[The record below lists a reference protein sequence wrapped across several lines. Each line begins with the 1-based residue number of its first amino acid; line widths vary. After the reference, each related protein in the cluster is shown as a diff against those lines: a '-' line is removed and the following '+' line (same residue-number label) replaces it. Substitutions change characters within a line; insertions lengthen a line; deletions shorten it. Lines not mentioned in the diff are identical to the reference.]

1 MMVMTAKV
9 DKQKILIAVAGLV
22 IVIIAL
28 AAFLG
33 GGSDAE
39 PTAAPVTTNDGRVQ
53 FLKDFG
59 WQVAASPVESS
70 QVKIPKDTTEVFE
83 RYNALQKSQGYDLSQ
98 YAGKTV
104 MRYVY
109 KITNYPGATEP
120 VYATLL
126 VYKGSIIGGDVT
138 DTAAKGVIQ
147 GFRMPESTPAPTAA
161 PTTPPTEAADATK
174 ATAPTTP

>member
-9 DKQKILIAVAGLV
+9 DFKKVIAVLAAVAGV
-22 IVIIAL
+22 ILAL
-28 AAFLG
+28 ILLLG
-33 GGSDAE
+33 GGDDTTQTSAPSVSSNDA
-39 PTAAPVTTNDGRVQ
+39 RVQ

-59 WQVAASPVESS
+59 WDVSASPVESG
-70 QVKIPKDTTEVFE
+70 QVRIPQEQTEVYQ

-109 KITNYPGATEP
+109 KINNYPNATEP

-126 VYKGSIIGGDVT
+126 IYKNQVIGGDIT

-147 GFRMPESTPAPTAA
+147 GFKKQESAPVPSTIPEPAPSTS
-161 PTTPPTEAADATK
+161 PTETTVPAT
-174 ATAPTTP
+174 T